1 MVSKYGFRN
10 SCIGLHLFPLHIL
23 DERSIQR

>member
-10 SCIGLHLFPLHIL
+10 SCIGLHLFPLRIL
-23 DERSIQR
+23 DAHSIQR